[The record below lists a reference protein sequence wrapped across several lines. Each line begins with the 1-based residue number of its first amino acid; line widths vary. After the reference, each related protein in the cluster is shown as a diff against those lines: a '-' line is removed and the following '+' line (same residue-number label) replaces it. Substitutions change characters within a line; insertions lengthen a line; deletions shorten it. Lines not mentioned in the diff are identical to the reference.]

1 MISPFALFTCSSA
14 LALHLGSTQRLPLR
28 PLTPQDEIT
37 HTLRVELGGE
47 LGAVRL
53 HAPVS
58 RLTRWPAGDL
68 WPAGRALAT
77 RLSAE
82 PGLVRGRRVLELG
95 TGLGI
100 AGIAAADAGA
110 RHVFLSG
117 ILCGNQVS
125 GASRHGGNLT
135 HTGDIDASAV
145 KLALRSHEELGR
157 SPGRASGARIDFAR
171 GGWPAAVRAG
181 AADTDVVIA
190 SDVLYSERQA
200 PALAR
205 FLADYLADRPRGKGY
220 VMNPL
225 ARDKARIGFAFM
237 EEARAF
243 GLHVEAEEYA
253 SRASGAA
260 DMQLI
265 KVENTR
271 GDGDGLG

>member
-1 MISPFALFTCSSA
+1 MRLKLPGTKTMIRQLTFWAAIGTS
-14 LALHLGSTQRLPLR
+14 LALHWGSTHRLP
-28 PLTPQDEIT
+28 QK
-37 HTLRVELGGE
+37 TLRRATLIEDIQISDEAEALHVLRVDLGGE

-58 RLTRWPAGDL
+58 RLTRWPAGDI

-95 TGLGI
+95 TGLGV

-110 RHVFLSG
+110 RHVFLS
-117 ILCGNQVS
+117 
-125 GASRHGGNLT
+125 
-135 HTGDIDASAV
+135 DIDASAV
-145 KLALRSHEELGR
+145 KLALRSHAELGR
-157 SPGRASGARIDFAR
+157 SPGRVSGARVDFAR
-171 GGWPAAVRAG
+171 GGWPAAIRAG
-181 AADTDVVIA
+181 ADNTDVVIA

-205 FLADYLADRPRGKGY
+205 FLADYLADRPHGKGY

-225 ARDKARIGFAFM
+225 ARDKARIGHKFM
-237 EEARAF
+237 EDARAR
-243 GLHVEAEEYA
+243 GLRVDAEEYA

-271 GDGDGLG
+271 SE

>member
-1 MISPFALFTCSSA
+1 MIRQLTLCAAFGTS
-14 LALHLGSTQRLPLR
+14 LALNLGSTQRLP
-28 PLTPQDEIT
+28 PK
-37 HTLRVELGGE
+37 TLRHATLIEDIQKTVADEVEATHVLRVDLGGE

-58 RLTRWPAGDL
+58 RLTRWPAGDI

-82 PGLVRGRRVLELG
+82 PDLVRGRRVLELG

-110 RHVFLSG
+110 RHVFLS
-117 ILCGNQVS
+117 
-125 GASRHGGNLT
+125 
-135 HTGDIDASAV
+135 DIDASAV
-145 KLALRSHEELGR
+145 RLALRSHEELGR
-157 SPGRASGARIDFAR
+157 SPGRVSGARIDFAR

-181 AADTDVVIA
+181 ADDTDVVIA
-190 SDVLYSERQA
+190 SDVLYAERQA

-205 FLADYLADRPRGKGY
+205 FLADYLADRPHGKGY

-237 EEARAF
+237 EEVRAF
-243 GLHVEAEEYA
+243 GLHVEAEEYVA
-253 SRASGAA
+253 RGA

-271 GDGDGLG
+271 GDGVTA

>member
-1 MISPFALFTCSSA
+1 MISQFALFTCSSA
-14 LALHLGSTQRLPLR
+14 LALHLGSQQRLPLKT
-28 PLTPQDEIT
+28 LTPQDEPT
-37 HTLRVELGGE
+37 HTLRVDVGGE

-82 PGLVRGRRVLELG
+82 PSLVRGRRVLELG

-110 RHVFLSG
+110 RRVFLS
-117 ILCGNQVS
+117 
-125 GASRHGGNLT
+125 
-135 HTGDIDASAV
+135 DIDASAV
-145 KLALRSHEELGR
+145 RLALRSHEELGR
-157 SPGRASGARIDFAR
+157 SPRRVSGARIDFAR

-205 FLADYLADRPRGKGY
+205 FLADYLADRPHGKGY

-225 ARDKARIGFAFM
+225 ARDKARIGYAFM
-237 EEARAF
+237 EDARASSMKANPMRA
-243 GLHVEAEEYA
+243 L
-253 SRASGAA
+253 SRASGFITYPFPCGRSA
-260 DMQLI
+260 
-265 KVENTR
+265 R
-271 GDGDGLG
+271 

>member
-1 MISPFALFTCSSA
+1 MISQFALFTCSSA
-14 LALHLGSTQRLPLR
+14 LALHLGSQQRLPLR
-28 PLTPQDEIT
+28 TLTPQDEPT
-37 HTLRVELGGE
+37 HTLRVDLGGE

-53 HAPVS
+53 HAPIS

-82 PGLVRGRRVLELG
+82 PGLVRGLRVLELG

-100 AGIAAADAGA
+100 AGIAAADVGA
-110 RHVFLSG
+110 RHVFLS
-117 ILCGNQVS
+117 
-125 GASRHGGNLT
+125 
-135 HTGDIDASAV
+135 DIDASAV
-145 KLALRSHEELGR
+145 RLALRSHAELGR
-157 SPGRASGARIDFAR
+157 SPGRVSGARIDFAR

-181 AADTDVVIA
+181 ADNTDVVIA

-205 FLADYLADRPRGKGY
+205 FLADYLSDRPHGKGY

-271 GDGDGLG
+271 GTG

>member
-1 MISPFALFTCSSA
+1 MPGTNTMIHKLTLFTAIGTS
-14 LALHLGSTQRLPLR
+14 LALNLGSRQALPPKSLR
-28 PLTPQDEIT
+28 RATLIEDIQTADKAEAL
-37 HTLRVELGGE
+37 HVLRVELGGE

-82 PGLVRGRRVLELG
+82 PDLVRGQRVLELG

-110 RHVFLSG
+110 RHVFLS
-117 ILCGNQVS
+117 
-125 GASRHGGNLT
+125 
-135 HTGDIDASAV
+135 DIDASAV
-145 KLALRSHEELGR
+145 RLALRSHAELGR
-157 SPGRASGARIDFAR
+157 SPGRVSGARIDFAR

-205 FLADYLADRPRGKGY
+205 FLADYLADRPHGKGY

-243 GLHVEAEEYA
+243 GLHVEAEEYIA
-253 SRASGAA
+253 RGAA
-260 DMQLI
+260 MQLI

-271 GDGDGLG
+271 SE

>member
-1 MISPFALFTCSSA
+1 MIRLLTLITALGTS
-14 LALHLGSTQRLPLR
+14 LALNLGSRQALP
-28 PLTPQDEIT
+28 PK
-37 HTLRVELGGE
+37 TLRRATLIEDIQTVADEAEALHVLRVDLGGE

-82 PGLVRGRRVLELG
+82 PSLVRGRRVLELG

-110 RHVFLSG
+110 RHVFLS
-117 ILCGNQVS
+117 
-125 GASRHGGNLT
+125 
-135 HTGDIDASAV
+135 DIDASAV
-145 KLALRSHEELGR
+145 RLALRSHEELGR
-157 SPGRASGARIDFAR
+157 SPGRVSGARVDFAR

-181 AADTDVVIA
+181 ADNTDVVIA

-205 FLADYLADRPRGKGY
+205 FLADYLADRPCGKGY

-225 ARDKARIGFAFM
+225 ARDKARIGYAFM

-253 SRASGAA
+253 SGASGAA

-271 GDGDGLG
+271 SE

>member
-1 MISPFALFTCSSA
+1 MEIKFRAPHAIDAIS
-14 LALHLGSTQRLPLR
+14 
-28 PLTPQDEIT
+28 
-37 HTLRVELGGE
+37 
-47 LGAVRL
+47 
-53 HAPVS
+53 
-58 RLTRWPAGDL
+58 
-68 WPAGRALAT
+68 
-77 RLSAE
+77 
-82 PGLVRGRRVLELG
+82 
-95 TGLGI
+95 
-100 AGIAAADAGA
+100 
-110 RHVFLSG
+110 
-117 ILCGNQVS
+117 
-125 GASRHGGNLT
+125 T

-145 KLALRSHEELGR
+145 RLALRSHEELGR
-157 SPGRASGARIDFAR
+157 SPGRVSGARIDFAR

-181 AADTDVVIA
+181 ADNTDVVIA

-225 ARDKARIGFAFM
+225 ARDKARIGYAFM

-271 GDGDGLG
+271 SE

>member
-1 MISPFALFTCSSA
+1 M
-14 LALHLGSTQRLPLR
+14 
-28 PLTPQDEIT
+28 
-37 HTLRVELGGE
+37 
-47 LGAVRL
+47 RL

-82 PGLVRGRRVLELG
+82 PEIVRGRRVLELG

-110 RHVFLSG
+110 RHVFLS
-117 ILCGNQVS
+117 
-125 GASRHGGNLT
+125 
-135 HTGDIDASAV
+135 DIDASAV
-145 KLALRSHEELGR
+145 RLALKSHEELGR
-157 SPGRASGARIDFAR
+157 SPGRVSGARVDFAR

-181 AADTDVVIA
+181 AANTAVIA

-225 ARDKARIGFAFM
+225 ARDKARIGYAFM
-237 EEARAF
+237 EEVRAF
-243 GLHVEAEEYA
+243 GLHVEAEEYIA
-253 SRASGAA
+253 RGAA
-260 DMQLI
+260 MQLI

-271 GDGDGLG
+271 SE